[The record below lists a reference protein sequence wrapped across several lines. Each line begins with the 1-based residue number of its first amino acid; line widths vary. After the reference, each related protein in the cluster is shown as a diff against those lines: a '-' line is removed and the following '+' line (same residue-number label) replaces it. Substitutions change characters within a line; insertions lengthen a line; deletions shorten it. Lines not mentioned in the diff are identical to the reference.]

1 MIKYYIALGSNL
13 ETENMDRLEILNKAL
28 EYFPMF
34 SISLVKVS
42 SFWESKS
49 YPNKNQ
55 PNFINAVSEVQ
66 SILNPHQTLCSLK
79 KIEIILGRKVNSRW
93 GSRVLDL
100 DILASGSLILP
111 NLRIF
116 NRWLK
121 MPLQHQIQNQPNQ
134 LILPHP
140 RIQDRLFVLKPL
152 SEIDPSWIHPV
163 LNKKP
168 YELIDQNNW
177 NKESLLS
184 LVDNKNFIL

>member
-13 ETENMDRLEILNKAL
+13 ETKNMTRLEIINKAL
-28 EYFPMF
+28 EYFSMF
-34 SISLVKVS
+34 NISLCRVS

-55 PNFINAVSEVQ
+55 PNFINVVSEVQ
-66 SILNPHQTLCSLK
+66 SELNPFQTLYSLK
-79 KIEIILGRKVNSRW
+79 KIETLLGRKINSRW
-93 GSRVLDL
+93 GNRVLDL
-100 DILASGSLILP
+100 DILAAGSLILP

-116 NRWLK
+116 NKWLK
-121 MPLQHQIQNQPNQ
+121 MPLKQQMQNQPNQ

-152 SEIDPSWIHPV
+152 SEIDPDWMHPV

-168 YELIDQNNW
+168 FELIDGNNW
-177 NKESLLS
+177 NEENLLS
-184 LVDNKNFIL
+184 LVDN